1 MRQWGSGTLS
11 TNGAKVEATNGRRW
25 WKYSPE
31 FKRQAVDRM
40 CGGES
45 VTAVAREL
53 GIRRK
58 FLYAWREAGFG
69 SSGAPPRVRAA
80 NSGERQAS
88 AGNQRIAELERL
100 VGRQAAEL
108 DFFAAA
114 LRSIEESRPASG
126 GDSGD
131 ESTPRS
137 RRPRKAR

>member
-1 MRQWGSGTLS
+1 M
-11 TNGAKVEATNGRRW
+11 ATSKGRRW

-31 FKRQAVDRM
+31 FKRRAVDRM

-69 SSGAPPRVRAA
+69 SSGAPPGLRTGRRAERAA
-80 NSGERQAS
+80 NGSEGQTS
-88 AGNQRIAELERL
+88 ALNQRIAELERL
-100 VGRQAAEL
+100 LGRQAAEL

-114 LRSIEESRPASG
+114 LRSIEESRPASS
-126 GDSGD
+126 GDSGN

>member
-1 MRQWGSGTLS
+1 MKQ
-11 TNGAKVEATNGRRW
+11 TNGRKW

-40 CGGES
+40 FAGES
-45 VTAVAREL
+45 VSAVAKEL

-58 FLYAWREAGFG
+58 FLYAWRVAGLGSAGPQPPLRAVKRQKREA
-69 SSGAPPRVRAA
+69 SAS
-80 NSGERQAS
+80 ERQAT
-88 AGNQRIAELERL
+88 ALNKRIAELERL

-114 LRSIEESRPASG
+114 LRSIEESRPTSS
-126 GDSGD
+126 GDSGN

-137 RRPRKAR
+137 RRLRKAH